1 MDQRLLTDFRKPIWR
16 PFMRAIRQY
25 RLIQPGDRIAVCV
38 SGGKDSMLLAK
49 LMQLLQRHSEVPF
62 EAVNLIMDPGYSPEN
77 RRQVE
82 ENAKRLAL
90 DYTLVESDVF
100 EVANAQAEH
109 PCFLCARMRRGCLYR
124 HAQALGC
131 NKLAL
136 GHHYDDVIETT
147 LMAML
152 WGGQI
157 QAMPPRLKAQNFP
170 GMELIRPLYQVREAD
185 ILAWRNAF
193 SLPFLRCACRP
204 STRPPPPASRPSA
217 SSPPSMNPTP
227 RWSRTS
233 STASTAS
240 SSTPSWAGN
249 TPANNTRSW
258 IRWRIEHCFCHC
270 GVATSHNGIH
280 RDAIHGVRKPSPSG
294 ASSARK
300 TVL

>member
-1 MDQRLLTDFRKPIWR
+1 MARTLTDAQRMDQRLLTDFRKPIWR

-25 RLIQPGDRIAVCV
+25 RLIQSGDRIAVCV

-90 DYTLVESDVF
+90 NYTLVESDVF

-185 ILAWRNAF
+185 ILAWRDAF
-193 SLPFLRCACRP
+193 SLTFLRCACRL
-204 STRPPPPASRPSA
+204 TESA
-217 SSPPSMNPTP
+217 AVDE
-227 RWSRTS
+227 
-233 STASTAS
+233 TASARQQTKRLIAALHES
-240 SSTPSWAGN
+240 NPKVEQNIFNS
-249 TPANNTRSW
+249 
-258 IRWRIEHCFCHC
+258 
-270 GVATSHNGIH
+270 IH
-280 RDAIHGVRKPSPSG
+280 RVQLDTLVGWKHAGEQHSFLDS
-294 ASSARK
+294 
-300 TVL
+300 LED

>member
-1 MDQRLLTDFRKPIWR
+1 MARTLTDAQRMDQRLLTDFRKPIWR

-157 QAMPPRLKAQNFP
+157 QAMPPRLKAKNFP
-170 GMELIRPLYQVREAD
+170 GMELIRPLYLVRERD
-185 ILAWRNAF
+185 ICAWRDAF
-193 SLPFLRCACRP
+193 GLTFLRCACRF
-204 STRPPPPASRPSA
+204 SA
-217 SSPPSMNPTP
+217 AGDEAGSARARVKRLIDELRAENPKVEQNIFN
-227 RWSRTS
+227 S
-233 STASTAS
+233 
-240 SSTPSWAGN
+240 
-249 TPANNTRSW
+249 
-258 IRWRIEHCFCHC
+258 
-270 GVATSHNGIH
+270 IH
-280 RDAIHGVRKPSPSG
+280 RVQLDTLVGWKHRGEEHSFLEAWDD
-294 ASSARK
+294 
-300 TVL
+300 